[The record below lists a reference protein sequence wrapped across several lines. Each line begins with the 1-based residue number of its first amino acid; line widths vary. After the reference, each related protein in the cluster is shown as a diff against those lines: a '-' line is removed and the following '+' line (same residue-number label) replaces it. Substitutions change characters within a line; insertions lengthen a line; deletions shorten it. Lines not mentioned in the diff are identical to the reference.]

1 MSTAAPETV
10 RAGTGAPRRRLA
22 FVVSS
27 VHGGGAEAV
36 GVAWATWFADQGHQV
51 AVVVVSD
58 RPTGDVLPPR
68 VTVHRLGGIRSHLKK
83 VSALARLIDSE
94 GFDALVGLQTYPNLL
109 AIAARERARHRPGL
123 VVTEHNLISLGL
135 PGAPPAHRAKIALAR
150 RWYRRADVVT
160 SASHPVAAEMNAAFG
175 IPASRSLVVPNPAMA
190 KVRERTPVPR
200 VPGTAAGVQL
210 VLACRLVPQKNPE
223 LALSVA
229 EELVRR
235 GIPTEVVSFG
245 GGPLLAQMTAEAE
258 RRGVAFTS
266 HGWVEDWI
274 AHFGPTSVVL
284 LPSHR
289 EGLGNVLIEAAARG
303 VPSVAISTALGVADA
318 IIPGVTGELAA
329 SADPAAVADA
339 VQEAAGLEVGGIDD
353 WLDRFGADAS
363 ATLLEKAVTRA
374 VVRSGSAVG
383 EPRA

>member
-1 MSTAAPETV
+1 
-10 RAGTGAPRRRLA
+10 
-22 FVVSS
+22 
-27 VHGGGAEAV
+27 
-36 GVAWATWFADQGHQV
+36 
-51 AVVVVSD
+51 
-58 RPTGDVLPPR
+58 
-68 VTVHRLGGIRSHLKK
+68 
-83 VSALARLIDSE
+83 
-94 GFDALVGLQTYPNLL
+94 
-109 AIAARERARHRPGL
+109 
-123 VVTEHNLISLGL
+123 
-135 PGAPPAHRAKIALAR
+135 
-150 RWYRRADVVT
+150 
-160 SASHPVAAEMNAAFG
+160 AEMNAAFG

-274 AHFGPTSVVL
+274 SHFGPTSVVL

-339 VQEAAGLEVGGIDD
+339 VEEAAGLDVGGIDD